1 MSAYLDTGVIAK
13 LYVLESDSAEAARLV
28 SAYRPPLVFTH
39 LQALE
44 IRNALRLK
52 VFRGEITRAQL
63 RLTMSRLEIDIRAGR
78 WESPRYALSDVYEK
92 AEDLSRRFA
101 PTTGCRS
108 LDILHVAA
116 AVVLKVRDFVTFDVR
131 QGRLA
136 RKARLRLRP
145 VRRE

>member
-1 MSAYLDTGVIAK
+1 VSAYLDTGVIAK